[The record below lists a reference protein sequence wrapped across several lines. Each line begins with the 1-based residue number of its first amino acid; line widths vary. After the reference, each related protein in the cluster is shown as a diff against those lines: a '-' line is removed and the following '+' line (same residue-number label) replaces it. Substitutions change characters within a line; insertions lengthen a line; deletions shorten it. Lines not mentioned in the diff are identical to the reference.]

1 MDLMDAQDKPCL
13 VMLHG
18 WGYDH
23 QCWPEQLIDQLS
35 QMFTL
40 VLLDLPGHGPSPSQY
55 LDIDTWIQ
63 EQHQQLP
70 SRYCLLGWSL
80 GGQVAIRWATLVNK
94 DNNSHCGVQQ
104 LVLLATNPK
113 FSAGQDWPHAM
124 AQEVLA
130 HFSHSY
136 TDNPAN
142 TLRRFASLQA
152 QGCNEAK
159 ALVTQMR
166 TLMEVQPNKHYG
178 LALLQQLDER
188 QHLLELAIPCKIE
201 LAKDDALVPFN
212 WLEAQGPHANINT
225 SMCDTS
231 YITGGHGYPLQD
243 LGLAHRVIDF
253 LTQNNPPK
261 QQ

>member
-80 GGQVAIRWATLVNK
+80 GGQVAIRWASLVNGGDHAQPK
-94 DNNSHCGVQQ
+94 VQQ

-113 FSAGQDWPHAM
+113 FSTGDDWPNAM
-124 AQEVLA
+124 EGEVLTQFCHA
-130 HFSHSY
+130 F
-136 TDNPAN
+136 TDQPAK

-152 QGCNEAK
+152 QGSNEVK
-159 ALVTQMR
+159 ALITQMM
-166 TLMEVQPNKHYG
+166 TLMDVQPNKQYG
-178 LALLQQLDER
+178 LVLLQQLDER
-188 QHLLELAIPCKIE
+188 KHLLDLSIPYTIE
-201 LAKDDALVPFN
+201 LAKDDALVPFK
-212 WLEAQGPHANINT
+212 WLQSQGAGANVNAALCHT
-225 SMCDTS
+225 R
-231 YITGGHGYPLQD
+231 YIMGGHAYPLQD
-243 LGLAHRVIDF
+243 LGLAQRVIDF